1 MDPLAWDRRPCLL
14 QRDIGPAPPYLAGA
28 EAGERM
34 GELQQCRG
42 SAAGDGWVGAAGGAR
57 PPVDTVWPA
66 CARLLCSQR
75 APPGRGPGRSVPY
88 ISVKISMNKLTFL
101 KISAL

>member
-34 GELQQCRG
+34 GELQQSGGQRQG
-42 SAAGDGWVGAAGGAR
+42 TAGWG
-57 PPVDTVWPA
+57 
-66 CARLLCSQR
+66 RLE
-75 APPGRGPGRSVPY
+75 GPGPQ
-88 ISVKISMNKLTFL
+88 
-101 KISAL
+101 